1 MSRQEYYELLASHYK
16 GEARLLGCKA
26 SVHLENKDD
35 ERFWDTLMQ
44 RYCPGKFNYIYSSQ
58 NERGVDTSGCIQ
70 CLQFKGHLSADFFI
84 CIDSDYRLLRQEPDL
99 DISHYICQTYTYSW
113 ENHYCQ
119 AESLHSRLQA
129 CNPELAERFSFKRFL
144 QQYSEVIYEPL
155 LLLLYLERTGMH
167 GMFNQRTLNGLTAT
181 QYRTGDLDDNGTPVI
196 ERLKTTL
203 NHTIT
208 PIKTA
213 SLFNL
218 EAEKAHYNSLGLNK
232 ENAYLHYRGHNLY
245 NLVLSIGKNLCNG
258 RLDFEKDVL
267 LHGLSLDAYPEISLC
282 KADLERLHS
291 MLGAN

>member
-16 GEARLLGCKA
+16 GEALLLGCKA

-35 ERFWDTLMQ
+35 ERFWDTMMQ
-44 RYCPGKFNYIYSSQ
+44 YNCPGKYNYIYSSR

-99 DISHYICQTYTYSW
+99 D
-113 ENHYCQ
+113 
-119 AESLHSRLQA
+119 
-129 CNPELAERFSFKRFL
+129 
-144 QQYSEVIYEPL
+144 
-155 LLLLYLERTGMH
+155 
-167 GMFNQRTLNGLTAT
+167 
-181 QYRTGDLDDNGTPVI
+181 DNGTPVI

-203 NHTIT
+203 NHVIN